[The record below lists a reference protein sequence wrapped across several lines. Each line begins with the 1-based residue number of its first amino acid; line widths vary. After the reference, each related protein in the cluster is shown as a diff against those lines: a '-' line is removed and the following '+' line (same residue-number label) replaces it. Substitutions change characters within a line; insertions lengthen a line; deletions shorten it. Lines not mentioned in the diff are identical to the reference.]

1 MTNSE
6 QRRSANFSPYRNTN
20 KCLFYHVLGE
30 LERKEQ
36 QRVKKNLSHT
46 CYPLCNL
53 LGHHRELN
61 NVGNLKELIK

>member
-30 LERKEQ
+30 QERKEQ
-36 QRVKKNLSHT
+36 QRVKKTSHT
-46 CYPLCNL
+46 LAIHFVIYWDTTEN
-53 LGHHRELN
+53 
-61 NVGNLKELIK
+61 